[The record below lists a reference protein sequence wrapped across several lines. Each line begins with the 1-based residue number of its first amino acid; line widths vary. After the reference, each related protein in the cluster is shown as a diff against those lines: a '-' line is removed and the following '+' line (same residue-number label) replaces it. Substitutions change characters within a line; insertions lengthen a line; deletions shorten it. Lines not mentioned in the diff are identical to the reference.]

1 MKVLVVGATG
11 TIGKLVIKELAPR
24 HEIIEVS
31 KSRGQHQVDIT
42 SEDSILQMFNK
53 VGKVD
58 AIVSV
63 AGNPH
68 FGPLKEMTADQFKI
82 GLHDKLLGQVNLA
95 LVGQHYLNDGGS
107 ITLTSG
113 SLSHDP
119 VMYGANA
126 STVNA
131 AIDGFIRGAA
141 IEMERG
147 IRINSISPTV
157 LRESWDVYG
166 PYFAGTDPA
175 PGDRVALAYRKSVEG
190 RQTGQTYRIW

>member
-1 MKVLVVGATG
+1 MKVLIVGASG
-11 TIGKLVIKELAPR
+11 TIGQAVKKELAPR
-24 HEIIEVS
+24 HDIIEVG
-31 KSRGQHQVDIT
+31 KSNGQYQVDIT
-42 SEDSILQMFNK
+42 SEESVRQLFTK

-58 AIVSV
+58 AIVSA
-63 AGNPH
+63 AGNVH
-68 FGPLKEMTADQFKI
+68 FGPLKEMTSDQFKI
-82 GLHDKLLGQVNLA
+82 GLHDKLLGQVNLV
-95 LVGQHYLNDGGS
+95 LIGQQYLNDGGS

-119 VMYGANA
+119 VVYGASA

-131 AIDGFIRGAA
+131 AIDGFIRSAA

-157 LRESWDVYG
+157 LKESWDVYG
-166 PYFAGTDPA
+166 PYFAGHDPA
-175 PGDRVALAYRKSVEG
+175 PGEKVALAFRKSVEG

>member
-1 MKVLVVGATG
+1 MKILVVGASG

-24 HEIIEVS
+24 HEIIEVG
-31 KSRGQHQVDIT
+31 KNQGQFQVDIT
-42 SEDSILQMFNK
+42 SEESVRQLFNK

-58 AIVSV
+58 AIIAV
-63 AGNPH
+63 AGNAH
-68 FGPLKEMTADQFKI
+68 FGPVKEMTADHFKV

-95 LVGQHYLNDGGS
+95 LIGQHHLNDGGS

-119 VMYGANA
+119 VMYGVNA

-131 AIDGFIRGAA
+131 AIDGFVRGAA

-147 IRINSISPTV
+147 IRINSVSPTV
-157 LRESWDVYG
+157 LKESWDVYG

-175 PGDRVALAYRKSVEG
+175 PGDKVALAYRKSVEG
-190 RQTGQTYRIW
+190 HQTGQTYRIW

>member
-11 TIGKLVIKELAPR
+11 TIGKLVVKELGTN
-24 HEIIEVS
+24 HEIIEVG
-31 KSRGQHQVDIT
+31 KTNGKFQVDMT
-42 SEDSILQMFNK
+42 DENSVKALFDK

-63 AGNPH
+63 AGNVH
-68 FGPLKEMTADQFKI
+68 FGLLNEMTAEQFKV
-82 GLHDKLLGQVNLA
+82 GLNDKLLGQVNLA

-113 SLSHDP
+113 GLSHDP
-119 VMYGANA
+119 IVYGANV
-126 STVNA
+126 STVNS

-141 IEMERG
+141 IELTNG
-147 IRINSISPTV
+147 KRINSVSPSV
-157 LRESWDVYG
+157 LKESWEGYG
-166 PYFAGTDPA
+166 PYFSGTDPV
-175 PGDRVALAYRKSVEG
+175 PGDKVALAYRKSIDG

>member
-11 TIGKLVIKELAPR
+11 TIGKLVVKELSTN
-24 HEIIEVS
+24 HEIVEVG
-31 KSRGQHQVDIT
+31 KTNGKFQVDIKDEN
-42 SEDSILQMFNK
+42 SVKALFEK

-63 AGNPH
+63 AGNAH
-68 FGPLKEMTADQFKI
+68 FGLLGEMTADQFKI

-95 LVGQHYLNDGGS
+95 LVGQHYLNDAGS

-113 SLSHDP
+113 GLSHDP
-119 VMYGANA
+119 IVYGANV

-141 IEMERG
+141 IELTDG
-147 IRINSISPTV
+147 KRINSVSPSV
-157 LRESWDVYG
+157 LKESWEGYG
-166 PYFAGTDPA
+166 PYFSGTDPVS
-175 PGDRVALAYRKSVEG
+175 GEKVALAFRKSIDG

>member
-1 MKVLVVGATG
+1 MKVLVVGASG
-11 TIGKLVIKELAPR
+11 TIGKLVVKELAAR
-24 HEIIEVS
+24 HEIIEVG
-31 KSRGQHQVDIT
+31 KSRGQYQVDIT
-42 SEDSILQMFNK
+42 GEESIRQLFTT

-58 AIVSV
+58 AIVS
-63 AGNPH
+63 ATGNVH
-68 FGPLKEMTADQFKI
+68 FGPLKDMTADQFKI
-82 GLHDKLLGQVNLA
+82 GLNGKLLGQVNLA
-95 LVGQHYLNDGGS
+95 LIGQHYLNDGGS

-113 SLSHDP
+113 SLSDDP

-147 IRINSISPTV
+147 IRINSVSPTV
-157 LRESWDVYG
+157 LKESWEVYG

-175 PGDRVALAYRKSVEG
+175 PGEKVALAYRKSLEG
-190 RQTGQTYRIW
+190 RQTGQVYRIW

>member
-1 MKVLVVGATG
+1 MKVLVVGASG
-11 TIGKLVIKELAPR
+11 TIGKLVVKELSTN
-24 HEIIEVS
+24 HEIIEVG
-31 KSRGQHQVDIT
+31 KTKGQFQVDIT
-42 SEDSILQMFNK
+42 DENNVKALFEK

-63 AGNPH
+63 AGNAH
-68 FGPLKEMTADQFKI
+68 FGLLSEMTAEQFKI

-119 VMYGANA
+119 IVYGANA

-141 IEMERG
+141 IELNNG
-147 IRINSISPTV
+147 KRINSVSPTM
-157 LRESWDVYG
+157 LKESLDVYG
-166 PYFAGTDPA
+166 AYFSGTDPA
-175 PGDRVALAYRKSVEG
+175 PGEKVALAFRKSIDG
-190 RQTGQTYRIW
+190 KQTGQTYRIW